1 MRKNHSR
8 LVFVCF
14 APARINDC
22 TMLSPPALSPDTP
35 RISVIIPVFNG
46 GDGFAQC
53 LEAID
58 AATPRPDQI
67 LVVDDGS
74 TDRSASLAREKGFH
88 VLSTAGRTG
97 PAEARNI
104 GARHAIGEVLFF
116 VDADCSVRPD
126 VIGCVRSLLEDHPTI
141 DAFVG
146 SYDDAPTAKNLLS
159 QYKNLLHHFTH
170 QMSAHDGYTFWGACG
185 VIRREAFQQMGGFD
199 RTYTQASIEDIELGY
214 RLKAAGKKILMCPEL
229 QVTHHKRWSPLKLL
243 KTDLFLRAIPWSRL
257 ILKTG
262 EMADS
267 LNISRVA
274 RLRVALSGL
283 IPMSLVL
290 AIFFPPILWITLA
303 LVVLLLVADGH
314 VLSWLYRKR
323 GLGFTLAILPWH
335 WFSHFYSGVGFAL
348 AIMMHM
354 WEGLPTRRLQSMASS
369 IAEPAVESAS
379 PR

>member
-1 MRKNHSR
+1 
-8 LVFVCF
+8 
-14 APARINDC
+14 
-22 TMLSPPALSPDTP
+22 MLSPPAKSPDPP

-46 GDGFAQC
+46 GHAFERC
-53 LEAID
+53 LEALD
-58 AATPRPDQI
+58 SATPRPDQI
-67 LVVDDGS
+67 IVVDDGS
-74 TDRSASLAREKGFH
+74 TDRSATSARERGFQ

-97 PAEARNI
+97 PADARNL

-116 VDADCSVRPD
+116 LDADCSIRPD
-126 VIGCVRSLLEDHPTI
+126 GIGCVRSLLENHPTI

-185 VIRREAFQQMGGFD
+185 VIRKEAFQQMGGFD
-199 RTYTQASIEDIELGY
+199 RRYTQASIEDIELGY
-214 RLKAAGKKILMCPEL
+214 RLKATGKKILMCPVL
-229 QVTHHKRWSPLKLL
+229 QVTHHKPWSPLKLL

-283 IPMSLVL
+283 IPLSLVF
-290 AIFFPPILWITLA
+290 AIFFAPILWITLA
-303 LVVLLLVADGH
+303 LVALLLFADWEI
-314 VLSWLYRKR
+314 LSWLYRKR
-323 GLGFTLAILPWH
+323 GLSFTLAVLPWH

-348 AIMMHM
+348 AIMIHV
-354 WEGLPTRRLQSMASS
+354 WEALSIQRLQRIGSS
-369 IAEPAVESAS
+369 IPEPAVESS
-379 PR
+379 STR

>member
-1 MRKNHSR
+1 
-8 LVFVCF
+8 
-14 APARINDC
+14 
-22 TMLSPPALSPDTP
+22 MLSPPATSPDPP

-46 GDGFAQC
+46 GHAFELC

-67 LVVDDGS
+67 IVVDDGS
-74 TDRSASLAREKGFH
+74 TDRSASFAREKGYH

-97 PAEARNI
+97 PADARNL

-126 VIGCVRSLLEDHPTI
+126 VIGCVRSLLANHPTI

-170 QMSAHDGYTFWGACG
+170 QMSAHEGYTFWGACG
-185 VIRREAFQQMGGFD
+185 VIRKEAFQQMGGFD
-199 RTYTQASIEDIELGY
+199 PTYTQASIEDIELGY
-214 RLKAAGKKILMCPEL
+214 RLKAAGKKILMCPVL
-229 QVTHHKRWSPLKLL
+229 QVTHHKPWSPFKLL
-243 KTDLFLRAIPWSRL
+243 QTDLFLRAIPWSRL

-267 LNISRVA
+267 LNISKVA
-274 RLRVALSGL
+274 RLRVAVSGL
-283 IPMSLVL
+283 IPLSLVV
-290 AIFFPPILWITLA
+290 AILFPKMLWITTA
-303 LVVLLLVADGH
+303 LVALLLIADWQ

-335 WFSHFYSGVGFAL
+335 WFSHFYSGVGFVL
-348 AIMMHM
+348 AIMMHV
-354 WEGLPTRRLQSMASS
+354 WEGLPTRRLQRMGSS
-369 IAEPAVESAS
+369 ITEPAVESTS
-379 PR
+379 SR